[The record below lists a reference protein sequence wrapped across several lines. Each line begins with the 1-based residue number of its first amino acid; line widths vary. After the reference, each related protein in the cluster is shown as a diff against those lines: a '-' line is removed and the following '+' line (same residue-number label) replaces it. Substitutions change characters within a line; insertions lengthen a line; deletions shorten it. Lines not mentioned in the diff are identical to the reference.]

1 MIRNKPRKRVV
12 TDDSFMCDDFF
23 SDTEPAK
30 AKGSPKHNAPG
41 KKDGGKKTK
50 TFKASKSVDAPA
62 SIAVSKPKPGPD
74 TRRLHDYDAAL
85 GLKRKKL
92 TKAAQKS
99 LAEWS
104 GDSRFRKRDTY
115 FQQQAE
121 VAKTKFGHTSVFA
134 GNELNSLLVG
144 IPMPSLALEW
154 VIENDIFPLSQVVIV
169 CGRWGTCK
177 SALLYEFFRWFADH
191 GGGAIHQENETKFS
205 EDLCTSIMGI
215 DMSHPSC
222 PIIVNKCTSV
232 EDWQERIT
240 FYLKDQKKRMLGTK
254 EAPGPGRTIP
264 VCFSVDSVMG
274 KSSVEKQEKIQAHG
288 SAGRDGP
295 VESLKISSYFQ
306 AMSHEFDNWPFSL
319 VLINHLK
326 PKVTM
331 GGDDDSSD
339 SETSPGGKFVR
350 FQESFELR
358 TSVWK
363 SRIDTAR
370 FDGIGVRIHCAKNSF
385 GVTGRK
391 IKTRM
396 LWWDEE
402 DGEHPKTGQ
411 PLYKRRTMWDWDWS
425 TVTMLSELPDK
436 MKARLKKADFHLAV
450 KSPTADVECLAQSRT
465 LGMGKDDWENFQTV
479 GEMIRKSEDAKDLIR
494 TALSIKRRAMLKGD
508 YLQQLDQLKQ
518 KLK

>member
-1 MIRNKPRKRVV
+1 MALNKPRRRV
-12 TDDSFMCDDFF
+12 TSDESFMDDGFLGGAAEPQPIAAP
-23 SDTEPAK
+23 EPA
-30 AKGSPKHNAPG
+30 AG
-41 KKDGGKKTK
+41 KKK
-50 TFKASKSVDAPA
+50 FKVDKNIDAPTT
-62 SIAVSKPKPGPD
+62 INTSKPKSGLE
-74 TRRLHDYDAAL
+74 TRRIHDYDTAH
-85 GLKRKKL
+85 GMKRKKL

-104 GDSRFRKRDTY
+104 GDMHMRKRDTY
-115 FQQQAE
+115 FQAQGAL
-121 VAKTKFGHTSVFA
+121 AKERFGHASVFN

-154 VIENDIFPLSQVVIV
+154 ATENDVFPLSQVVII

-177 SALLYEFFRWFADH
+177 SALLYEIFRWFAAM
-191 GGGAIHQENETKFS
+191 GGGAIHHENETKFS

-215 DMSHPSC
+215 DMHNPAC

-232 EDWQERIT
+232 EDWQERMT
-240 FYLKDQKKRMLGTK
+240 FFLKDQKKRLIGTK

-295 VESLKISSYFQ
+295 VESLKISGYFQ

-319 VLINHLK
+319 VLVNHLK

-331 GGDDDSSD
+331 GGEDDGGD

-363 SRIDTAR
+363 SKIDTSQ
-370 FDGIGVRIHCAKNSF
+370 FDGIGIRIHCAKNSF

-402 DGEHPKTGQ
+402 IGQHPKTGQ
-411 PLYKRRTMWDWDWS
+411 PLYQRRTKWDWDWS
-425 TVTMLSELPDK
+425 TITTLNELPDK

-465 LGMGKDDWENFQTV
+465 LGMGKDDWESFQVV
-479 GEMIRKSEDAKDLIR
+479 GAMIRQNEDVKDLLR
-494 TALSIKRRAMLKGD
+494 TALSIKRRALLRGD
-508 YLQQLDQLKQ
+508 YLEQLDQLKQ
-518 KLK
+518 KLQ